1 MPTRARLARM
11 VAAAAL
17 AAATLGVP
25 ASTASAQPRDYCS
38 DMRNKERADRNGEI
52 TQDISVTIVDAQGN
66 VIEEVDL
73 GELDYGE
80 PLPLGDGYEET
91 FGRDAPC

>member
-1 MPTRARLARM
+1 MPTHARLARI

-25 ASTASAQPRDYCS
+25 AGTAGAQPRDYCS
-38 DMRNKERADRNGEI
+38 DMRNKERADRNGGI
-52 TQDISVTIVDAQGN
+52 TQDISDTTVDAQGN
-66 VIEEVDL
+66 VIDQVDW
-73 GELDYGE
+73 GTLDYGE

-91 FGRDAPC
+91 FGRDALC